1 MFWWS
6 LTSYIVWV
14 YTGVQID
21 MKKLLLIRK
30 ILLNLAS
37 IWAIFITGAIV
48 MSYFD
53 GFPLN
58 WLDYFGYICLITM
71 PLFIAFYSPILI
83 KTFFI
88 DIHLSNLQEI
98 EEESLDWYEKTR
110 QIHRQTYWLI
120 TKSWPY
126 WLLCLFRLSWTR
138 YCFILQC
145 YFTFANL

>member
-1 MFWWS
+1 MT
-6 LTSYIVWV
+6 LYNLWV

-71 PLFIAFYSPILI
+71 PLFITFYSPILI

-98 EEESLDWYEKTR
+98 EEESLD
-110 QIHRQTYWLI
+110 
-120 TKSWPY
+120 
-126 WLLCLFRLSWTR
+126 
-138 YCFILQC
+138 
-145 YFTFANL
+145 

>member
-1 MFWWS
+1 MT
-6 LTSYIVWV
+6 LYNLWV

-98 EEESLDWYEKTR
+98 EEESLD
-110 QIHRQTYWLI
+110 
-120 TKSWPY
+120 
-126 WLLCLFRLSWTR
+126 
-138 YCFILQC
+138 
-145 YFTFANL
+145 